1 MKAIETIFPVF
12 FMILIWLI
20 SRIKGWTTPEQ
31 KEGANKIVFTI
42 LFPIMIFNVLSTSH
56 IEAQAIS
63 IVIYVLSAFS
73 IALVIGFLAR
83 NITGKKWAHF
93 SPFYM
98 TTNEGGN
105 VALPLYTSIVGMA
118 YAKNTVIFDI
128 AGTIMCF
135 IIIPICIEKMTSET
149 ADIKVLLKKI
159 LSNSFVIAVALG
171 LLLNFTGC
179 YNYLMTTSFG
189 TVYTKSIAQVTA
201 PIVSMILFVIGY
213 NLKIKKDMINSL
225 IKLLGIR
232 FIVYSFII
240 AGFFVFFPSL
250 MQDKTYL
257 MAVLIYYM
265 SPTSF
270 AMPMIVEKLNKS
282 EEDADFQ
289 SAVLSLGMIITLIVY
304 TVVVLFI
311 A

>member
-1 MKAIETIFPVF
+1 
-12 FMILIWLI
+12 
-20 SRIKGWTTPEQ
+20 
-31 KEGANKIVFTI
+31 
-42 LFPIMIFNVLSTSH
+42 
-56 IEAQAIS
+56 
-63 IVIYVLSAFS
+63 
-73 IALVIGFLAR
+73 
-83 NITGKKWAHF
+83 
-93 SPFYM
+93 M
-98 TTNEGGN
+98 TTVEGGN

-128 AGTIMCF
+128 AGTIIAF

-189 TVYTKSIAQVTA
+189 TVYTKTIAQVTA

-213 NLKIKKDMINSL
+213 NLKIKKDMIKSL

-232 FIVYSFII
+232 FIFYSFVI

-265 SPTSF
+265 SPTGF
-270 AMPMIVEKLNKS
+270 AMPMIVEKLNKT

-289 SAVLSLGMIITLIVY
+289 STVLSLGMIITLIVY
-304 TVVVLFI
+304 TGVVLFI

>member
-1 MKAIETIFPVF
+1 
-12 FMILIWLI
+12 
-20 SRIKGWTTPEQ
+20 
-31 KEGANKIVFTI
+31 
-42 LFPIMIFNVLSTSH
+42 
-56 IEAQAIS
+56 
-63 IVIYVLSAFS
+63 
-73 IALVIGFLAR
+73 
-83 NITGKKWAHF
+83 
-93 SPFYM
+93 M

-128 AGTIMCF
+128 AGTIMAF

-179 YNYLMTTSFG
+179 YSYLMTTSFG
-189 TVYTKSIAQVTA
+189 TVYTKTIAQATA
-201 PIVSMILFVIGY
+201 PIVSIILFIIGY

-232 FIVYSFII
+232 LIVYSCII

-265 SPTSF
+265 SPTGF
-270 AMPMIVEKLNKS
+270 AMPMIVEKLNKT

-304 TVVVLFI
+304 TWVVLFI